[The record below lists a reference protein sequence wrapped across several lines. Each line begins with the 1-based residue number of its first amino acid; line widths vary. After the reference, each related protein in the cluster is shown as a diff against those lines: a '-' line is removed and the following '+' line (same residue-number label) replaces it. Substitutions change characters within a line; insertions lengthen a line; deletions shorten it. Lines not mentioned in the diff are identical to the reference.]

1 MASGTT
7 EGGESARYW
16 ETSIF
21 MRSCDVALQRLIACV
36 WSLGPLL
43 YFNETFDGLGFLV
56 MAASVKDWHCRQA
69 QAQFGN
75 LQQIEDIQ

>member
-1 MASGTT
+1 
-7 EGGESARYW
+7 
-16 ETSIF
+16 
-21 MRSCDVALQRLIACV
+21 
-36 WSLGPLL
+36 LGPLL
-43 YFNETFDGLGFLV
+43 SFNETFDGLGFHV